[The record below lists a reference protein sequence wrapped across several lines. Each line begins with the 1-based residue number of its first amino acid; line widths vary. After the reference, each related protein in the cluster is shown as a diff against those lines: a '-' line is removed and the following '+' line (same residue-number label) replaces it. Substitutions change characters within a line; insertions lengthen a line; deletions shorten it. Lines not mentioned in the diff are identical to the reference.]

1 METGATDTDI
11 CSNPNALLLRWD
23 GREVQW
29 AWVSRNPDSNESEFS
44 FGSREVRKSSMLPE
58 VVRALKGR
66 FSSVSEVV
74 YAQRFASTTMV
85 PAIVLKD
92 DSEAAVKWFKFH
104 HAPTKDVEVRV
115 LHLES
120 IEEEPVFVEGLN
132 QIWEESVLKF
142 FPQARGV
149 IQSAALMETAINFS
163 RQIDLWVVVV
173 DAGERGADFAASY
186 RGNAIWTGHSLK
198 GDSES
203 ILYSVVNAMHR
214 NGVSQEG
221 VAIRFSGLRGEY
233 LNEAFKKFFSDVEY
247 IGETKWEGLKLLS
260 K

>member
-1 METGATDTDI
+1 METGATDTEI
-11 CSNPNALLLRWD
+11 CSDPDGLLLRWD

-29 AWVSRNPDSNESEFS
+29 AWVTGGSDSKESEFA
-44 FGSREVRKSSMLPE
+44 FGSREVRKISMLPE

-66 FSSVSEVV
+66 FSSVSEVI

-92 DSEAAVKWFKFH
+92 DSEAAEKWFKMH
-104 HAPTKDVEVRV
+104 HAPIKEVGVRV

-120 IEEEPVFVEGLN
+120 IDDEPVFVEGLDEV
-132 QIWEESVLKF
+132 WEESVKKI
-142 FPQARGV
+142 FPQAQGV
-149 IQSAALMETAINFS
+149 IQSAILMETAISLS

-186 RGNAIWTGHSLK
+186 KGNAIWSGHALK

-214 NGVSQEG
+214 NGISQEG
-221 VAIRFSGLRGEY
+221 VAIRFSGLRGNG
-233 LNEAFKKFFSDVEY
+233 LNQAFKRFFSDIENL
-247 IGETKWEGLKLLS
+247 GDSKWEGLKLLS